1 MKPEIYELD
10 GVKRCKIKINDHETV
25 DRVATDQDL
34 LDAAEAE
41 KQEKEVAKAAEK
53 AEEKPKKKDAK

>member
-10 GVKRCKIKINDHETV
+10 GVKRCKIKVSDTETV

-34 LDAAEAE
+34 LDAAEEA
-41 KQEKEVAKAAEK
+41 KQEQKPAPKAKG
-53 AEEKPKKKDAK
+53 AK

>member
-10 GVKRCKIKINDHETV
+10 GVKRCKIKVNEHETV

-34 LDAAEAE
+34 LDAAE
-41 KQEKEVAKAAEK
+41 KAPEPK
-53 AEEKPKKKDAK
+53 AEKPKKKDA